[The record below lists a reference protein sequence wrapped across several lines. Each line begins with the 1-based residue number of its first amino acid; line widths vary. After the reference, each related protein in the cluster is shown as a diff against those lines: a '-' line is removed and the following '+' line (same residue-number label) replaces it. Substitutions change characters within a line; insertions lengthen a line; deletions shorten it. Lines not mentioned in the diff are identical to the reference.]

1 MANGV
6 KHRGCVKFI
15 GETEFKTDILWI
27 GVQLDEPYGKNNG
40 SVAGKKYFECEA
52 NYGVFVR
59 PMNIEVGDY
68 PEQDDLDFSD
78 DEI

>member
-1 MANGV
+1 MG
-6 KHRGCVKFI
+6 
-15 GETEFKTDILWI
+15 
-27 GVQLDEPYGKNNG
+27 
-40 SVAGKKYFECEA
+40 GKKYFECEA

-59 PMNIEVGDY
+59 PMNVAVGDF